1 MTDQSGRVQP
11 QPLCPSCWHP
21 WSMHQPEGC
30 WFTVKH
36 GKPDVS
42 MCCPCGQ
49 SYIQR
54 AKSAPASTSGRD
66 S

>member
-1 MTDQSGRVQP
+1 
-11 QPLCPSCWHP
+11 
-21 WSMHQPEGC
+21 MHQPEGC

-49 SYIQR
+49 SYIQH
-54 AKSAPASTSGRD
+54 AKSAPARVQSSEDRD
-66 S
+66 TP